1 MQVIVLTGGLGAGK
15 STAAEFFRSRG
26 AVALDLDD
34 IAARLLVPGTPLL
47 ARVAQEF
54 GGEDVLL
61 ADGRLD
67 RPALARIAFA
77 TPEATRRLNAI
88 VHPAVVRE
96 IGPSIA
102 DMRLLQEPPPVIVLE
117 VPLLAEAPVFAELAD
132 IVVAIVGP
140 ESVRAARAVERGMAP
155 DDVARRMRSQ
165 ATDAERAE
173 LADVLIVND
182 GPIERFT
189 SALERF
195 WEEYVVDGG
204 AL

>member
-15 STAAEFFRSRG
+15 STAAEFFRRRG
-26 AVALDLDD
+26 AVTLDLDD
-34 IAARLLVPGTPLL
+34 ISARLLSPGTPLL
-47 ARVAQEF
+47 ARVAEEF
-54 GGEDVLL
+54 GEDDVLL

-67 RPALARIAFA
+67 RRALARNAFA
-77 TPEATRRLNAI
+77 TPEATQRLNAI

-102 DMRLLQEPPPVIVLE
+102 DMRLLQEPPPLIVLE
-117 VPLLAEAPVFAELAD
+117 VPLLAEASVFAELAD
-132 IVVAIVGP
+132 IVIAIVGP
-140 ESVRAARAVERGMAP
+140 ESMRAARAVERGMAP

-165 ATDAERAE
+165 ATDAERAQ

-182 GPIERFT
+182 GPLEQLT

-204 AL
+204 ER

>member
-1 MQVIVLTGGLGAGK
+1 MQVIVLTGGLAAGK
-15 STAAEFFRSRG
+15 STAAEFFRTRG
-26 AVALDLDD
+26 AIALDLDD
-34 IAARLLVPGTPLL
+34 IAARLLAPGTPLL
-47 ARVAQEF
+47 ARVAAEF
-54 GGEDVLL
+54 GGDDVLL

-132 IVVAIVGP
+132 VVIAIVGP
-140 ESVRAARAVERGMAP
+140 ESVRAARAVARGMAP
-155 DDVARRMRSQ
+155 DDVARRLRSQ
-165 ATDAERAE
+165 ATDAQRAE

-189 SALERF
+189 AALERF

>member
-15 STAAEFFRSRG
+15 TTAAGFFRSRG
-26 AVALDLDD
+26 AVVLDLDD
-34 IAARLLVPGTPLL
+34 IAAKLLIPGSSLL
-47 ARVAQEF
+47 ARVAAEF
-54 GGEDVLL
+54 GGDVLL

-67 RPALARIAFA
+67 RPALARAAFA
-77 TPEATRRLNAI
+77 TPEAARRLNAL
-88 VHPAVVRE
+88 VHPSVVRE

-140 ESVRAARAVERGMAP
+140 EAIRAARAVERGMAP
-155 DDVARRMRSQ
+155 EDVARRMRAQ

-173 LADVLIVND
+173 LSDVLIVND
-182 GPIERFT
+182 GPIERLT

>member
-26 AVALDLDD
+26 AVALDLDA
-34 IAARLLVPGTPLL
+34 IAASLLVPGTPLL
-47 ARVAQEF
+47 ARVAEEF

-67 RPALARIAFA
+67 RPALARSAFA
-77 TPEATRRLNAI
+77 TPEAARRLNVI

-102 DMRLLQEPPPVIVLE
+102 NMRLLQDPPPVIVLE

-140 ESVRAARAVERGMAP
+140 ESVRAARAVQRGMAP
-155 DDVARRMRSQ
+155 DDVVRRMRSQ

>member
-26 AVALDLDD
+26 AVAIDLDV
-34 IAARLLVPGTPLL
+34 IAAHLMAPGSSLL
-47 ARVAQEF
+47 ASVADAF
-54 GGEDVLL
+54 GGDDVLL

-67 RPALARIAFA
+67 RSALARLAFC
-77 TPEATRRLNAI
+77 TPEATARLNAL

-102 DMRLLQEPPPVIVLE
+102 DMRLLQDPPPVVVLE

-140 ESVRAARAVERGMAP
+140 ESVRSARAVERGMSP
-155 DDVARRMRSQ
+155 DDAARRLRAQ

-182 GPIERFT
+182 GPLDRFT

-204 AL
+204 SR

>member
-26 AVALDLDD
+26 AVAIDLDD
-34 IAARLLVPGTPLL
+34 IAARLLTPGTPLL
-47 ARVAQEF
+47 ARVAEEF
-54 GGEDVLL
+54 GGDDVLL

-67 RPALARIAFA
+67 RPALARVAFA

-88 VHPAVVRE
+88 VHPAVIRE
-96 IGPSIA
+96 VGPSIA
-102 DMRLLQEPPPVIVLE
+102 DLRLLQDPPPVVVLE
-117 VPLLAEAPVFAELAD
+117 VPLLVEAPVFAELAD
-132 IVVAIVGP
+132 TVLAIVGP
-140 ESVRAARAVERGMAP
+140 ESVRAERAVGRGMSSEDA
-155 DDVARRMRSQ
+155 ARRMRAQ

-182 GPIERFT
+182 GSIERFT

-195 WEEYVVDGG
+195 WEEYVVGG
-204 AL
+204 GTR